1 MYKKEFMEMAVKE
14 AREGIAKRDG
24 GPFGAVVVKDGE
36 MIASGHNRVLANN
49 DSTCHGEID
58 AIRKAEGLLGTYD
71 LTGCELYTTGE
82 PCPMC
87 LAAIMWANIG
97 KVYYGCRLSD
107 NEGIGFRDAKFN
119 QGGHYFEYRQAKESG
134 DTARTRRELF
144 MSVAVPFLFH
154 GCWDSVLDV
163 ISYCLDKEGV
173 APQVVGGVLIV
184 ATVAAGAF
192 YMVRTV
198 RYVRKLAREAE

>member
-1 MYKKEFMEMAVKE
+1 MDKYKKEFMEIAVSE
-14 AREGIAKRDG
+14 AREGITSRDG

-36 MIASGHNRVLANN
+36 VVASGHNRVLSNN

-58 AIRKAEGLLGTYD
+58 AMRRAESRLGTYD

-107 NEGIGFRDAKFN
+107 NEEIGFRDAKFDAVM
-119 QGGHYFEYRQAKESG
+119 GGRAGLPEGFLEERDREMCL
-134 DTARTRRELF
+134 ELF
-144 MSVAVPFLFH
+144 RE
-154 GCWDSVLDV
+154 
-163 ISYCLDKEGV
+163 YEGMN
-173 APQVVGGVLIV
+173 G
-184 ATVAAGAF
+184 
-192 YMVRTV
+192 V
-198 RYVRKLAREAE
+198 RY